1 FALPQI
7 AYTSLIKPFGDP
19 LLRFVEVTPKGKLA
33 AAGRVNWAVMTPLLS
48 LFVLMCM
55 GIAKTILFES
65 YTRDLG
71 ETVASMLWSIFFSA
85 HLAIA
90 CVAAMEVPYR
100 RAEERFEV
108 SAPGVLISA
117 IGEEIGCRVID
128 LSLLGAKVDY
138 GVPRGRQRLIAEG
151 ETLET
156 ETIWSF

>member
-1 FALPQI
+1 
-7 AYTSLIKPFGDP
+7 
-19 LLRFVEVTPKGKLA
+19 
-33 AAGRVNWAVMTPLLS
+33 
-48 LFVLMCM
+48 M
-55 GIAKTILFES
+55 GIAKTIFFES

-71 ETVASMLWSIFFSA
+71 ETVASMLWSIFFAA

-108 SAPGVLISA
+108 SAAGVLISET
-117 IGEEIGCRVID
+117 GEEIGCRVID

-138 GVPRGRQRLIAEG
+138 FVPPGHWRLRTAG

-156 ETIWSF
+156 ETIWSFGASSAVRFVNVAEAQRHRLIAHLYAANHHPPLIVQYLRLTHQALRRLIYP